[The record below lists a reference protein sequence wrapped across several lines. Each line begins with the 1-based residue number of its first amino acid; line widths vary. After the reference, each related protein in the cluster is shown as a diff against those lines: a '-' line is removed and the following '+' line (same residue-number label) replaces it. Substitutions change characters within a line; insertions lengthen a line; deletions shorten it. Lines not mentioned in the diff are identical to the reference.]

1 MKKSIFLLL
10 FLLPIL
16 ALAQEIPKLSSPVT
30 DAGEMLSPE
39 AEKQITALIISIE
52 QATTAEIVVL
62 TVPSLEG
69 MSKEEFSAAV
79 FEKNKFGKKDKDNGL
94 LLLISRDDR
103 VYRAEVGYGLEPYIT
118 DAQKVGIGTRIIE
131 THFKQGN
138 FDQGVFDAVAAM
150 GGLINGEED
159 VISKYGSSAG
169 VASRSTFSLIMNII
183 FIILFVS
190 IILGR
195 SGFWFFPIFIGG
207 NSRGGMSSGGFG
219 SSGFGGGFGGGSF
232 SGGGFGGSF

>member
-1 MKKSIFLLL
+1 MKKSLFLIFFLLIP
-10 FLLPIL
+10 F
-16 ALAQEIPKLSSPVT
+16 ALAQDIPKLNSVVT
-30 DAGEMLSPE
+30 DSGDMLSPD
-39 AEKQITALIISIE
+39 AEKRISELIVGIE

-69 MSKEEFSAAV
+69 LSKEDYSAAV

-103 VYRAEVGYGLEPYIT
+103 VYRVEVGYGLEPYIT
-118 DAQKVGIGTRIIE
+118 DAQKVAIGVRIIE
-131 THFKQGN
+131 TNFKQGN
-138 FDQGVFDAVAAM
+138 FDQGVYNAVAAM
-150 GGLINGEED
+150 GDLIQGEED
-159 VISKYGSSAG
+159 VISKYRSSAG
-169 VASRSTFSLIMNII
+169 ITSRSTFSLIMNII

-207 NSRGGMSSGGFG
+207 SSRDGMNSGGFG
-219 SSGFGGGFGGGSF
+219 SSGRH
-232 SGGGFGGSF
+232 